1 MQNPEC
7 PGSFT
12 SPECPGSFTSPECPG
27 SFTSPECPGS
37 FTSPECPG
45 SFTSPDD
52 FHDFGNVPI
61 IEENPCT
68 NYDDWKRIGGG
79 GTGEVFSC
87 FDRRSHKRVAI
98 KRTPDSDNVYYENLY
113 WSLIPDFPHIVKLF
127 EVYIWENYVYAVM
140 ELMPSNL
147 TAIIPMPQR
156 HMPPLPAIML
166 LRIIHMLIL
175 AVKHLHDNGIAHGD
189 LKSDNVLLDEAGNIK
204 LADFGVST
212 QHGEIHPNLPLCG
225 TFSWKPPNSMRPE
238 TASPFKDDIWSLGIL
253 ILELFGVDPPFM
265 YEFDVS
271 ALIHHI
277 SNMQAPPPLP
287 NLKCYGEDFE
297 LRMHG
302 LLNEC
307 LKMDPTE
314 RFSSEELLFLFE
326 SIFKNHL
333 GSK

>member
-1 MQNPEC
+1 MQGLEC
-7 PGSFT
+7 LERSKSSGCLEHFT
-12 SPECPGSFTSPECPG
+12 SPKCPEFSTF
-27 SFTSPECPGS
+27 
-37 FTSPECPG
+37 
-45 SFTSPDD
+45 D
-52 FHDFGNVPI
+52 DFGNVQI
-61 IEENPCT
+61 IEENPRT
-68 NYDDWKRIGGG
+68 NYGDWKRIGKG

-87 FDRRSHKRVAI
+87 FDSRSHKRVAI
-98 KRTPDSDNVYYENLY
+98 KRTPDSDNVYNENLY

-156 HMPPLPAIML
+156 YMPLLPAITL

-175 AVKHLHDNGIAHGD
+175 AVKHLHDNWIAHGD
-189 LKSDNVLLDEAGNIK
+189 LKSDNVLLDDAGNIK

-212 QHGEIHPNLPLCG
+212 KHGENHPNLPFCG
-225 TFSWKPPNSMRPE
+225 TFSWKSPNSMRPE

-253 ILELFGVDPPFM
+253 ILELFGVDPPFLN
-265 YEFDVS
+265 EGNVFQ
-271 ALIHHI
+271 LIKKVC
-277 SNMQAPPPLP
+277 NMQSPPDLP

-302 LLNEC
+302 LLGVC

-314 RFSSEELLFLFE
+314 RFSAEELLIRFKM
-326 SIFKNHL
+326 IFKNHF
-333 GSK
+333 GS